1 MNIFD
6 RIRIFFRD
14 AVPTVHQQRIIVMVL
29 LVCQG
34 GITVSGAI
42 VRVTASG
49 LGCITWPECH
59 PGSLVPLQGAAP
71 MVHQAIEF
79 GNRLLTFVVSA
90 AAAAAVI
97 AMYQARRRTELKV
110 YAWLNV
116 AGIVVQAIIGAI
128 SVFLK
133 LQWWAVAL
141 HFLPSMVLVWLAGM
155 LYVRCAEPDD
165 GTPQH
170 LFPNTVRWLAAL
182 ATMAL
187 AIVLMTG
194 TMVTGSGVHSGDDG
208 VGMEGRLEVNT
219 EHMAIYHAICMYVY
233 LALTIIAVILLYR
246 FKANHESKRAGLI
259 LIAVILCQWAIGVFQ
274 FYQHVPRWT
283 VPIHIGFA
291 SIVTACTAL
300 LWAQGYRR
308 VRDGAAY
315 IAGNAS
321 ADEKYAARQA
331 ALAARGK
338 AATAA

>member
-1 MNIFD
+1 
-6 RIRIFFRD
+6 
-14 AVPTVHQQRIIVMVL
+14 
-29 LVCQG
+29 
-34 GITVSGAI
+34 
-42 VRVTASG
+42 
-49 LGCITWPECH
+49 
-59 PGSLVPLQGAAP
+59 

-79 GNRLLTFVVSA
+79 GNRMLTFVVSA

-187 AIVLMTG
+187 AVVLMTG

-219 EHMAIYHAICMYVY
+219 EHMAIYHAICMYAY

-246 FKANHESKRAGLI
+246 FKATHESKLAGLI

-308 VRDGAAY
+308 VRDGVAY

-338 AATAA
+338 ATTAA